1 MHVANQTF
9 PLGIKEVLQKSFPE
23 LVKTANNLLPEVKQL
38 HLSLIDSAEDLK
50 VALYLN
56 NSPYSDLPLLI
67 YSQEQL
73 SYMVALLF
81 IQYKAANHPLDP
93 PVATFHQSVEDY
105 AIECS
110 LNNQGRWF
118 GVYQFFYRIFS
129 QRPG

>member
-23 LVKTANNLLPEVKQL
+23 LVKTANTLLPEVKQL
-38 HLSLIDSAEDLK
+38 HLSLIDSAEDLQ
-50 VALYLN
+50 VALYSN
-56 NSPYSDLPLLI
+56 KSPYRKLPLLI

-73 SYMVALLF
+73 SYLVALLF
-81 IQYKAANHPLDP
+81 IQYKAANHPQDP
-93 PVATFHQSVEDY
+93 PVDIFHQKVKDY

-110 LNNQGRWF
+110 LTNQGCWF
-118 GVYQFFYRIFS
+118 GVYQFFYRIFA